1 MTAPLRL
8 LTAALV
14 FASPLVASAAP
25 GDSDLDR
32 LSETSTYASPETD
45 PLPIGGEDAVGPCG
59 NAPCPPADA
68 PPVPLD
74 GGLSLLAIAGA
85 AYAAKRLRARR
96 A

>member
-14 FASPLVASAAP
+14 LAAPLVASAAP
-25 GDSDLDR
+25 GGSDLDR
-32 LSETSTYASPETD
+32 LSETGTVLRSDVQPEAPG
-45 PLPIGGEDAVGPCG
+45 PLDEA
-59 NAPCPPADA
+59 APPAPPPDA
-68 PPVPLD
+68 APVPLD

-96 A
+96 TRRA

>member
-14 FASPLVASAAP
+14 LAAPLVASAAP
-25 GDSDLDR
+25 GGSDLDR
-32 LSETSTYASPETD
+32 LSETGTVLRSEVQPEAPG
-45 PLPIGGEDAVGPCG
+45 PLDELVPPPPPDA
-59 NAPCPPADA
+59 A
-68 PPVPLD
+68 PVPLD
-74 GGLSLLAIAGA
+74 GGLSLLAVAGA